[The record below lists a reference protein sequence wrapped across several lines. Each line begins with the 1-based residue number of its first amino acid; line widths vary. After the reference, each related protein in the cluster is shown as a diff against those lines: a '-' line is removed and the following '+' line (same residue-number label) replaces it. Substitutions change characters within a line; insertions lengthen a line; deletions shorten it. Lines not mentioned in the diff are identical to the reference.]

1 MYDFFSAVFVV
12 IFLLAWGIIVQV
24 RSLPGKWLCL
34 VVMLLFLWGLAELL
48 DYMYPSA
55 PHYE

>member
-1 MYDFFSAVFVV
+1 MYDFFAVVFVV
-12 IFLLAWGIIVQV
+12 IFLFFWGVIVRV
-24 RSLPGKWLCL
+24 RSLPRKWLCL
-34 VVMLLFLWGLAELL
+34 VAMVLFLWGLAELL

>member
-1 MYDFFSAVFVV
+1 MYDFFSVLFVV
-12 IFLLAWGIIVQV
+12 IFLLAWGVIVQV
-24 RSLPGKWLCL
+24 RSLSGKWLCL

-48 DYMYPSA
+48 DYLYPSA